1 MGGDLNLKKS
11 WNPALVKNQQK
22 VWQKEQE
29 KLEEYK
35 QIKQRNAEFEQEQQ
49 YQKLLSLRHGP
60 DYKEKILAEEKLKLG
75 KMDWM
80 YTSAT
85 SLSPGLT
92 EVLGEFT
99 EGKAQAEKLLLG
111 LGAMLVSN
119 KANQRFMKVINGGKG
134 TVKATDD
141 PMAAVAMAARQHRHP
156 KAAAATTPKDLR
168 NQRDDSRRKHPS
180 SRDDHR
186 SRHRHHKPAYRSTTD
201 KRDRSPVRY

>member
-22 VWQKEQE
+22 VWLKEQE

-60 DYKEKILAEEKLKLG
+60 DYQDKISAEEKLKLG
-75 KMDWM
+75 KLDWM
-80 YTSAT
+80 YGSSSSA
-85 SLSPGLT
+85 PGLT

-99 EGKAQAEKLLLG
+99 EGKAKAEKLLLG
-111 LGAMLVSN
+111 LGAMLVS
-119 KANQRFMKVINGGKG
+119 KRADQRFMKVINGGKG
-134 TVKATDD
+134 SVKASDD
-141 PMAAVAMAARQHRHP
+141 PMAAVTMAAKQRLPSSSRSHRG
-156 KAAAATTPKDLR
+156 
-168 NQRDDSRRKHPS
+168 DSQLKHRS

-186 SRHRHHKPAYRSTTD
+186 SRDDRRSRDDNRSRRRDYKPSSEARE
-201 KRDRSPVRY
+201 RSPVRY

>member
-60 DYKEKILAEEKLKLG
+60 DYKEKISAEEKLKLG
-75 KMDWM
+75 KLDWM

-85 SLSPGLT
+85 ASSPGST
-92 EVLGEFT
+92 EVSGEFT
-99 EGKAQAEKLLLG
+99 EGKAQAEKLLSG
-111 LGAMLVSN
+111 SGAMSVSN

-156 KAAAATTPKDLR
+156 KAATTPKDLR
-168 NQRDDSRRKHPS
+168 NQREDSRRKHPS

-186 SRHRHHKPAYRSTTD
+186 RRHRHHTSSHKSTND
-201 KRDRSPVRY
+201 KRERSPVRY